1 MFKSFAA
8 SLLPLAAL
16 ARGDNDGSSWDNA
29 SSMSFTFDSQPGV
42 VVTLQHFNKSDES
55 WNEGEPDVLTFHGDT
70 QFTSEDG
77 HFSNIRYGWCVSLP
91 DTSVAEGEDAA
102 PPNWDC

>member
-29 SSMSFTFDSQPGV
+29 SSMSFTFDSQTGV
-42 VVTLQHFNKSDES
+42 VVTLQHYNKSDES
-55 WNEGEPDVLTFHGDT
+55 ETEGEPAVLTFHGDT
-70 QFTSEDG
+70 QFTSEEG
-77 HFSNIRYGWCVSLP
+77 HNSNIRYGWCVSLP
-91 DTSVAEGEDAA
+91 DTVVADGADAA
-102 PPNWDC
+102 PLNWDC